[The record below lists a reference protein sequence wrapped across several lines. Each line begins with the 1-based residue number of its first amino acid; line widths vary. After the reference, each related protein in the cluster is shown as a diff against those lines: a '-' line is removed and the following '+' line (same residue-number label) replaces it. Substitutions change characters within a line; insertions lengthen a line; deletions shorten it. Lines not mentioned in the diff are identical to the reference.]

1 MEVNNDRIQQL
12 KDYLGDNYDDSIL
25 EKLKNVKDEE
35 ELQKMLEEYG
45 GEISEDQLDAANG
58 GNSVAVR
65 CGLKR
70 DESWCLSYNSGSV
83 CPSHSKRNGQ
93 S

>member
-45 GEISEDQLDAANG
+45 GEFSEDQLDATSG
-58 GNSVAVR
+58 GSLSVR
-65 CGLKR
+65 CGR
-70 DESWCLSYNSGSV
+70 QRNGSWCMSYNSGSV